1 MSDAVLLFERE
12 GAVARLTL
20 NRAKAGNA
28 LDVPLCRAL
37 TEAAIECDE
46 DESIRCVVL
55 TGAGKLFCG
64 GGDGH
69 MIASAGERTSHY
81 LKEITAYFHAAVAR
95 FARMPKPLVTVI
107 NGPAAG
113 AGLSLAVLGDIA
125 LAARSAHFTLAYSAI
140 GLSPDGG
147 STWLLPRLIG
157 LRRTQEM
164 MLLNKRVSAEEGAKI
179 GLITRAIDD
188 DALQSEADAVVQT
201 LAVSATTALGQA
213 RQLLTDTFSNGL
225 ETQMELEARAL
236 AALARTPYGRE
247 GVGAFAA
254 KRRPNFD

>member
-1 MSDAVLLFERE
+1 MSDAVLLFERD

-20 NRAKAGNA
+20 NRPKAGNA
-28 LDVPLCRAL
+28 LDMPLCKAL
-37 TEAAIECDE
+37 LEAAIECDE
-46 DESIRCVVL
+46 DTAIRCVVIS
-55 TGAGKLFCG
+55 GAGKLFCG
-64 GGDGH
+64 GGDVP
-69 MIASAGERTSHY
+69 SFVNAGDRAPHY
-81 LKEITAYFHAAVAR
+81 LKELTSNFHAAVSR

-147 STWLLPRLIG
+147 SSWLLPRLIG

-164 MLLNKRVSAEEGAKI
+164 ALLNKRVTAEEGEKI
-179 GLITRAIDD
+179 GLITRAVDD
-188 DALQSEADAVVQT
+188 EALQSEADVIVNT
-201 LAVSATTALGQA
+201 LAASATTALGQA
-213 RQLLTDTFSNGL
+213 RQLLTDSFSNGL
-225 ETQMELEARAL
+225 ETQMELESRAL
-236 AALARTPYGRE
+236 AALSRSPHGRE
-247 GVGAFAA
+247 GLDAFAA